1 MRALSDKLNKQA
13 HRAPPIIKGLFICLL
28 RLFDGSQ
35 LILVVGYSLGP
46 KSGENREKIGIHLEG
61 FASLAQRSLALPV
74 LISGVSICGGALR
87 LRLGYSSVHWP

>member
-35 LILVVGYSLGP
+35 LVLVVGYSLGP
-46 KSGENREKIGIHLEG
+46 KSGENREKVGIHLEG
-61 FASLAQRSLALPV
+61 FASLA
-74 LISGVSICGGALR
+74 GALR
-87 LRLGYSSVHWP
+87 SLSVSSHCRL